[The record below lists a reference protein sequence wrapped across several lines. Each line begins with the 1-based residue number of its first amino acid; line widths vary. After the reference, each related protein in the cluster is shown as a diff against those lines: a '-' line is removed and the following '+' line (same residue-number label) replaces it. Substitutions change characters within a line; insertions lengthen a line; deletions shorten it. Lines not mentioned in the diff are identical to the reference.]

1 MKRFLAIFTSLV
13 IAVCAVC
20 ADEATLF
27 DSSVKADVLETGY
40 DWVSNAEVVGVS
52 GIYQPGRNLYNPIV
66 SEKYGLCVRADNVP
80 TDKPSRYAIKFVDA
94 TFNEPNVGAGI
105 IKNVGSIKS
114 MDITVTLNRGYD
126 EVEVYWEQNG
136 VERVRRFKAS
146 DSDATV
152 TSMVEFTAHIDF
164 SDYID
169 DVRNRDVSQI
179 PLAGINRPDIKLKRI
194 EVLTNPA
201 SNGWAFGNTS
211 IVGVKKITVVY
222 DKAVTDE
229 DYEQSLEMDELFGK
243 DVLLDQKKKLTKEIE
258 AKLRQTEYNKSL
270 MAE

>member
-114 MDITVTLNRGYD
+114 MDITLWWPVLAA
-126 EVEVYWEQNG
+126 G
-136 VERVRRFKAS
+136 VAGIDFTIVFMFRAFQPFRFS
-146 DSDATV
+146 DSAT
-152 TSMVEFTAHIDF
+152 
-164 SDYID
+164 
-169 DVRNRDVSQI
+169 
-179 PLAGINRPDIKLKRI
+179 
-194 EVLTNPA
+194 
-201 SNGWAFGNTS
+201 
-211 IVGVKKITVVY
+211 
-222 DKAVTDE
+222 
-229 DYEQSLEMDELFGK
+229 
-243 DVLLDQKKKLTKEIE
+243 
-258 AKLRQTEYNKSL
+258 
-270 MAE
+270 